1 VKYYSSKELMQ
12 MSLSELKELS
22 FEQLIEGI
30 CTLEITIYT
39 LESNGYDYSKEST
52 KQDQLKELLKSLK
65 K

>member
-1 VKYYSSKELMQ
+1 MKYYSSKELMQ
-12 MSLSELKELS
+12 MSLSELRELS

-39 LESNGYDYSKEST
+39 LESNGYDCSREST